1 MGPLWGDMGWEWMKR
16 NRCVYRKLEPKWMIS
31 VFSVRLAHVEEIKNC
46 WKLPLS
52 IWETCLA
59 TITVIKMEMIVVAA
73 LIVPSASWISAIRV
87 RHRIG
92 MVCQDV

>member
-1 MGPLWGDMGWEWMKR
+1 MGWEWMKR

-73 LIVPSASWISAIRV
+73 LIVKMCRV
-87 RHRIG
+87 RSSILELTADTLLVVLG
-92 MVCQDV
+92 VF